1 MVLDNGGRPPP
12 LNATKFPIE
21 CLQCKRDIG
30 RSATMEQK
38 GNQTPK
44 SMDVEVEPAT
54 SNFSASPMQTQLTPS
69 GLSPIHQ
76 VQSMPNW
83 VVEPH
88 FSQQSKP
95 SEGKHNVQDAVS
107 PTDPA
112 PNERSLQNKTE
123 PICPLSNTMHSTPQR
138 ASSAFTVTHSAKG
151 GKEGGT
157 KIVYHNNPQHRF
169 VKAIPGP
176 GGVPAMQVSV
186 PKYQLDEFNRQL
198 KLKGEELERKKKSEQ
213 QGQSSFQPM
222 PKKDPEN

>member
-1 MVLDNGGRPPP
+1 
-12 LNATKFPIE
+12 
-21 CLQCKRDIG
+21 
-30 RSATMEQK
+30 MEQK

-54 SNFSASPMQTQLTPS
+54 SNFSASPMQTQMTPS
-69 GLSPIHQ
+69 GWSPIHQ

-95 SEGKHNVQDAVS
+95 SEGRTMCKKLFRLPILR
-107 PTDPA
+107 PTSDLYKTR
-112 PNERSLQNKTE
+112 PNQYVRFRIRCTAR
-123 PICPLSNTMHSTPQR
+123 PQR

-157 KIVYHNNPQHRF
+157 RHRF

-213 QGQSSFQPM
+213 QGQSAFQPM